1 MSSLGDLYF
10 ALGLDDKEFNNA
22 LDAAK
27 KRVAELGA
35 DISIN
40 FNIDASKVANEVQRE
55 LNALSNKKIETGVG
69 VKKEDLDKLKNLTAS
84 IAEAEKE
91 LSNLESAKFKNTSA
105 IERAKGYLEMLRK
118 QYDELIKVQNLATK
132 GQEAISEAS
141 ASEQTVQH
149 VVAPEAIAEV
159 KALTEAMNGLNT
171 QMEVSNRLRE
181 LSLNKKKGKTRTDLE
196 KEAKWASEI
205 RDEYQKEGRGGTTA
219 EYESI
224 EYIRAQNLLKKQYE
238 EQQAIAKELERIEK
252 EEKKLEEKAKLAQ
265 KAKKARN
272 EAISKQLTSEML
284 SSVNSIGQQ
293 SPEIKALNSY
303 YRQLE
308 KSSSS
313 EAKSS
318 NSKLKE
324 QLLQLQRLE
333 QAIKKL
339 QYMRV
344 DLDTSGIDEDSLAYK
359 RAAMLLDDYIKK
371 LQEMQSSGK
380 TLSKNKV
387 DDVLGVDFSRTIS
400 DVNHSV
406 SEELRAQ
413 KRIAEETRRAA
424 REEERRVKLVDKL
437 KKGLKTSSDWASQL
451 NNQLTNAFSI
461 YSIERFIRSLYT
473 VGGEFQKQQIALRTM
488 IGDAVK
494 GDVVFERMKD
504 MAVKSPFTFSELASY
519 TKQMSAYG
527 IEYEE
532 LYDTTKRLADIS
544 AGVGV
549 DMGRLIL
556 AYGQVRSAEVL
567 RGQELRQFTEAG
579 IPLVAELAKR
589 LSEVRGEA
597 VEVGEVFEAIS
608 KRQVSFGM
616 VKDVLFDM
624 TDPGGKFFEMQ
635 EELAKSL
642 AGQWSN
648 MKDAWDIMIAD
659 IANGTNNI
667 LSGAAGLA
675 NDVLRNW
682 REWIPVL
689 SAVAGGIG
697 VVTGAI
703 RALTMVT
710 TLWNTVTNA
719 NPWMRLA
726 SIALTAVGAISGWII
741 GSKTATK
748 NTAQLNDEL
757 DEEIQKWNE
766 NRTNAL
772 RYIDT
777 LKSANTSEE
786 RRILLY
792 NELLELYPDIFKNMK
807 MEEMMLKNIA
817 DVKTDVNE
825 ATTKKQID
833 AINERIKDEQA
844 KIDDINEA
852 RKRTNARGSTT
863 YRALTEEERLTK
875 ARAQAEIERLEQ
887 RKRDL
892 QKEINRE
899 GLIDALTPDS
909 DISKYIEVYRELG
922 KAVKIIRQGGI
933 LGELANPKEG
943 MTTLEYYE
951 QLNNALKEQN
961 EIKEKFKPNTDEYK
975 DADKLAKV
983 YQSAI
988 DAIGGIWG
996 AKDFEK
1002 ARKEAERKAKEQ
1014 AKRDLDAYI
1023 DALKER
1029 IKEISSKWSLFKE
1042 LMDVTGNRQMALNLS
1057 ELGNVGFKNEL
1068 EHLRSE
1074 MTKELSDLNIN
1085 ISAGDVLNMSMDELN
1100 KVIGDKDKLKRIQAI
1115 YDAYHNA
1122 NRSLRTETIKD
1133 FAEIIKASRDFEAK
1147 IAEIER
1153 KLQEDLSKLREVSK
1167 KAGLSTD
1174 TEEYKRAEAQ
1184 LRKDAEKKK
1193 TEVRFEEF
1201 KESSNWVKVFDDLD
1215 RVSNATLDDMIAKIE
1230 AFAGSTEIS
1239 QKELKELVEAL
1250 SKLRKESIERN
1261 PFGGLANSI
1270 SRLKELQL
1278 AQQRG
1283 LNQNGKYMVRDSTG
1297 FHREMEASD
1306 LSNAIKAAE
1315 ADLVASIN
1323 GISGAFKD
1331 LEGIVDPLIKV
1342 LDSFGEGAD
1351 DLVMGF
1357 SILSDILSTASST
1370 SNSFSNLMGLS
1381 VGKDDKGN
1389 AISLAD
1395 KLGIKNAGLW
1405 GAVAGAALGAISS
1418 IAGAHDKKLDKAIE
1432 KSKQKVKELENA
1444 YKNIEDAISTQLG
1457 EATRSQTESMV
1468 KNLEQQRSE
1477 LYKQLE
1483 AEEDK
1488 KKTDN
1493 SKVSDYKQQIHKVE
1507 REMALFYKNL
1517 ASEQYGIDLKGWSSQ
1532 IAKSLTDAFAKGE
1545 DAAIAFK
1552 RTTSEILSS
1561 LVTEM
1566 INLNVI
1572 QKALKGVE
1580 DYLFGANGIATNN
1593 SEGGAKITKNEA
1605 IGLSNKMQEVEGS
1618 LTEAKYIWDA
1628 LNEAT
1633 GGALETV
1640 EDVAKGGLTKDI
1652 QGVTEDTANLLGSY
1666 LNAIRQSVHVKQ
1678 QLLEQLVG
1686 SDVPKMNYLA
1696 EAQLQQLQMVVA
1708 NTKRNA
1714 DTADK
1719 IYSLIDRVVD
1729 KGGNRLKI

>member
-35 DISIN
+35 DIHIGVKLDSD
-40 FNIDASKVANEVQRE
+40 NIAKQLQATIGADRTIKIKADISSVEETIARTKAELEDLKKNSSWNTSGITGKEGFIKQQESLLERFKNELKIAEEASKPIQVKIETDQASIALVKEQLSKLETPIKTKLTLEYDMDKFQGATTMLKNYTDRLNELGKIRLGIDDSFLRTGVGSNYEKGLNGWLSKVSDYLLGDSAGEAGKSLKTIQKILDNHTFRITAEVDPASLIASAKKANVKVPVGVDVDLVALQKKLKALKIPLDFNVKQAINDVKTE
-55 LNALSNKKIETGVG
+55 LKKAEFEANLKLNINKKDIEDAIKATVSGSESGVTLSEALGLSGGKSSKSKSNKKI
-69 VKKEDLDKLKNLTAS
+69 KKTKKD
-84 IAEAEKE
+84 
-91 LSNLESAKFKNTSA
+91 
-105 IERAKGYLEMLRK
+105 M
-118 QYDELIKVQNLATK
+118 DELGKST
-132 GQEAISEAS
+132 QEA
-141 ASEQTVQH
+141 
-149 VVAPEAIAEV
+149 
-159 KALTEAMNGLNT
+159 
-171 QMEVSNRLRE
+171 SN
-181 LSLNKKKGKTRTDLE
+181 
-196 KEAKWASEI
+196 
-205 RDEYQKEGRGGTTA
+205 
-219 EYESI
+219 
-224 EYIRAQNLLKKQYE
+224 
-238 EQQAIAKELERIEK
+238 
-252 EEKKLEEKAKLAQ
+252 
-265 KAKKARN
+265 
-272 EAISKQLTSEML
+272 
-284 SSVNSIGQQ
+284 
-293 SPEIKALNSY
+293 
-303 YRQLE
+303 
-308 KSSSS
+308 
-313 EAKSS
+313 
-318 NSKLKE
+318 
-324 QLLQLQRLE
+324 
-333 QAIKKL
+333 
-339 QYMRV
+339 
-344 DLDTSGIDEDSLAYK
+344 
-359 RAAMLLDDYIKK
+359 
-371 LQEMQSSGK
+371 
-380 TLSKNKV
+380 
-387 DDVLGVDFSRTIS
+387 
-400 DVNHSV
+400 
-406 SEELRAQ
+406 
-413 KRIAEETRRAA
+413 
-424 REEERRVKLVDKL
+424 
-437 KKGLKTSSDWASQL
+437 WASQL
-451 NNQLTNAFSI
+451 GNQFNNLVSI
-461 YSIERFIRSLYT
+461 YSIERFIRNLYT
-473 VGGEFQKQQIALRTM
+473 VGGEFQKQQIALQNM
-488 IGDAVK
+488 IGDADK
-494 GDVVFERMKD
+494 ANAIFERIKTLS
-504 MAVKSPFTFSELASY
+504 VKSPFSFSELASY
-519 TKQMSAYG
+519 TKQLSAYG
-527 IEYEE
+527 VEYDE

-549 DMGRLIL
+549 DMSRLIL

-579 IPLVAELAKR
+579 IPMVAELAKR
-589 LSEVRGEA
+589 LEVVRGRA
-597 VEVGEVFEAIS
+597 VSVGEVFEAIS
-608 KRQVSFGM
+608 KRQVSFDM

-624 TDPGGKFFEMQ
+624 TDPGGKFFESQ
-635 EELAKSL
+635 ERLAESL
-642 AGQWSN
+642 AGKWVN
-648 MKDAWDIMIAD
+648 LKDAWDIMIAH
-659 IANGTNNI
+659 IANDKNTV
-667 LSGAAGLA
+667 LAGLA
-675 NDVLRNW
+675 DVMHDILSSFKTWLPFISGAVIGLGTLRGAMTLFN
-682 REWIPVL
+682 
-689 SAVAGGIG
+689 AVAKANPWIALGTVLAGI
-697 VVTGAI
+697 VSHVYTYYTEVNTLAGAI
-703 RALTMVT
+703 ENINAQAESTIQQSKEAEQTSKRYLSTLKETAKNESERELLLRKQKIAFEQLKEEYPDLLRYMSLEKLTLEDINRLESQIEAREQNKQVKALETKYDQLFKESEKRKRIYDELKDRYQKKQNGEYT
-710 TLWNTVTNA
+710 GLDYLFSLFLDEEDVTNA
-719 NPWMRLA
+719 
-726 SIALTAVGAISGWII
+726 
-741 GSKTATK
+741 
-748 NTAQLNDEL
+748 LNDYTDAQSKATIAYNEWVNALNSNNPSGGEGNIRLPWQLKADAIIDKYPSLTEL
-757 DEEIQKWNE
+757 RKPKDEEDIYEYFDALSVIFKSAKEKFDQTASKELQKPNKDLMDAANE
-766 NRTNAL
+766 VNLAIGGRSF
-772 RYIDT
+772 YYKEEK
-777 LKSANTSEE
+777 KSANAAGK
-786 RRILLY
+786 L
-792 NELLELYPDIFKNMK
+792 
-807 MEEMMLKNIA
+807 A
-817 DVKTDVNE
+817 AE
-825 ATTKKQID
+825 A
-833 AINERIKDEQA
+833 
-844 KIDDINEA
+844 
-852 RKRTNARGSTT
+852 
-863 YRALTEEERLTK
+863 
-875 ARAQAEIERLEQ
+875 
-887 RKRDL
+887 
-892 QKEINRE
+892 
-899 GLIDALTPDS
+899 
-909 DISKYIEVYRELG
+909 YI
-922 KAVKIIRQGGI
+922 
-933 LGELANPKEG
+933 
-943 MTTLEYYE
+943 
-951 QLNNALKEQN
+951 NALKE
-961 EIKEKFKPNTDEYK
+961 
-975 DADKLAKV
+975 
-983 YQSAI
+983 
-988 DAIGGIWG
+988 
-996 AKDFEK
+996 
-1002 ARKEAERKAKEQ
+1002 R
-1014 AKRDLDAYI
+1014 
-1023 DALKER
+1023 LKELT
-1029 IKEISSKWSLFKE
+1029 SKWSVYKE
-1042 LMDVTGNRQMALNLS
+1042 VFDATGNRQMALNLS
-1057 ELGNVGFKNEL
+1057 ELGNIGFKDEL

-1074 MTKELSDLNIN
+1074 MTKELSLLNVN
-1085 ISAGDVLNMSMDELN
+1085 LSAGDVFNMSMDELN
-1100 KVIGDKDKLKRIQAI
+1100 KKIGDKDKLKRIQAI
-1115 YDAYHNA
+1115 YDTYHNA
-1122 NRSLRTETIKD
+1122 NRALRKETIND
-1133 FAEIIKASRDFEAK
+1133 FIEIIRASRDFEAQ
-1147 IAEIER
+1147 ISEIER
-1153 KLQEDLSKLREVSK
+1153 KLQENLLKLREGAK
-1167 KAGLSTD
+1167 KADLSTD
-1174 TEEYKRAEAQ
+1174 SEEYKRAESQ
-1184 LRKDAEKKK
+1184 LRKEAEKKK

-1230 AFAGSTEIS
+1230 AFAGSAEDS

-1283 LNQNGKYMVRDSTG
+1283 LNRNGKYMVRDSTG
-1297 FHREMEASD
+1297 FHREMDASD

-1331 LEGIVDPLIKV
+1331 LEGIVNPLIKV

-1418 IAGAHDKKLDKAIE
+1418 ITGAHDKKLDKAIE